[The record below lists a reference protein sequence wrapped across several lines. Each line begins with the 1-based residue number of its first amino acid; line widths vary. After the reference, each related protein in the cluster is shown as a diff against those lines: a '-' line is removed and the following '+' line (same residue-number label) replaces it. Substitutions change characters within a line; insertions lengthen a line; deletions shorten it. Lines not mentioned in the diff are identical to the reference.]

1 MNVTGIIAEYN
12 PFHNGHKYQLDELRR
27 RTNADHLIIAMSGDF
42 VQRGVPAVF
51 DKYTRTKMALAAGA
65 DLVLEIPVLWA
76 TASAEYFALAGVS
89 LLGATG
95 VVKTLGYGVESK
107 EPTVI
112 KQLAKALS
120 AMPDAYDHEIMTLQK
135 KGLSF
140 PAAREA
146 ALAALLPE
154 AFPGDLS
161 SFLSLPNNILAVE
174 YEKALAKRNST
185 LSPEISSYALPRI
198 GDGYHEKEVK
208 SRYASATA
216 VRRMLLAGED
226 VSGYVPASTLALLSG
241 EEEGFFP
248 VSGKEL
254 SLALY
259 YRLLLLQRE
268 GYERFADCS
277 HDLSC
282 KISNHLKDFQ
292 DFEQF
297 AMLLKSKDLTYT
309 RICRVLIHILL
320 DITKEDYLTYQGASM
335 VPYLRVLGF
344 KKEAKPLLSAIKKKA
359 SSPLITKVADASN
372 VLLKNELLLLQ
383 KDIFASDLYRGI
395 AKDRAK
401 TEKKN
406 EFTQGVIIR

>member
-42 VQRGVPAVF
+42 LQRGVPAVF
-51 DKYTRTKMALAAGA
+51 DKYTRTKMALEAGA
-65 DLVLEIPVLWA
+65 DLVLEIPTLWA

-89 LLGATG
+89 LLSATG

-107 EPTVI
+107 EPSVI
-112 KQLAKALS
+112 KQLARALS
-120 AMPDAYDHEIMTLQK
+120 AMPEAYDRKVMTFQK

-154 AFPGDLS
+154 NLPFEPS

-174 YEKALAKRNST
+174 YEKALAKRNSA
-185 LSPEISSYALPRI
+185 LSPEILSYALPRI
-198 GDGYHEKEVK
+198 GDGYHEKESK

-226 VSGYVPASTLALLSG
+226 VSGYVPASTFALLCG
-241 EEEGFFP
+241 EGEGLFP
-248 VSGKEL
+248 VSGKDL
-254 SLALY
+254 SLLLY
-259 YRLLLLQRE
+259 YRLLLLQGE

-297 AMLLKSKDLTYT
+297 AMLLKSRDLTYT

-320 DITKEDYLTYQGASM
+320 DITKEDYLNYQGASM

-344 KKEAKPLLSAIKKKA
+344 KREAAPLLSAIKKKA
-359 SSPLITKVADASN
+359 SSPLITKVADAPN
-372 VLLKNELLLLQ
+372 VLLKNEFLLLQ

-395 AKDRAK
+395 AKDRVK